1 LVVAAARFSAAIPM
15 NRFFEQTLPKN
26 RNACYALGYDP
37 SDRQSLEHRRSNA
50 SPEGAKTR
58 ERKNAGGVRVTPS
71 KGSKRP
77 RESKKIQVFSLAGF
91 GGSVGWLCQAWENLA
106 VIWDWPIA
114 VGDHAKAKAEGN
126 FLRMR
131 PGAPIYE

>member
-1 LVVAAARFSAAIPM
+1 M
-15 NRFFEQTLPKN
+15 TLPIDILWNTGVLTPVQKGQ
-26 RNACYALGYDP
+26 R
-37 SDRQSLEHRRSNA
+37 LEK
-50 SPEGAKTR
+50 E
-58 ERKNAGGVRVTPS
+58 KNAAGVGVTRS

-77 RESKKIQVFSLAGF
+77 RESKKIQAFSLAGF